1 MNRVVFIAHSSS
13 LHGAEQVMLTTI
25 RVARQAGCAVW
36 AVLPSHAP
44 DEGLRD
50 ALSEQIGTDCILRLP
65 YRSAGKGLLRTLL
78 VRFFNMPAAWR
89 LSRWC
94 RTNGIDTVFSDTSVT
109 ILGITAARMAGIR
122 HLWHFH
128 EPPAAFYGWQPSMR
142 GIYRRCLAYD
152 RNRVIFIARAQQQAW
167 QQELGIPIAG
177 EVIYNPIAPIP
188 QRAKEAHEGIRI
200 GYLGSFEPRKN
211 VGLLLNTFEQLHR
224 LYPATSLWLCG
235 AKDEAEREAW
245 QARTT
250 LPESMVQVSLHTGN
264 VAAFYAAIDI
274 LVLPSESE
282 TMPLVA
288 VEAMQAGVCVVQTTH
303 SYLSELYTADR
314 DCLFVNPNDP
324 AGWLTALQRC
334 MDAATRERLARQG
347 QTTTLQR
354 DYNNLYTNLM
364 SQILC
369 E

>member
-1 MNRVVFIAHSSS
+1 MKSILFIAHSSS
-13 LHGAEQVMLTTI
+13 LHGAERVMLTTI
-25 RVARQAGCAVW
+25 QVAQQAGCAVW
-36 AVLPSHAP
+36 VVLPEHAP
-44 DEGLRD
+44 DEGLHD
-50 ALSEQIGTDCILRLP
+50 ALSEQIGADRILRLP

-78 VRFFNMPAAWR
+78 VRFFNLPAAWH

-94 RTNGIDTVFSDTSVT
+94 RRNGIDTVFSDTSVT

-128 EPPAAFYGWQPSMR
+128 EPPAAFYGWQPS
-142 GIYRRCLAYD
+142 
-152 RNRVIFIARAQQQAW
+152 
-167 QQELGIPIAG
+167 IAG
-177 EVIYNPIAPIP
+177 EVIYNPIAPMP
-188 QRAKEAHEGIRI
+188 EHAKEAHEGIRI
-200 GYLGSFEPRKN
+200 GYLGSFEARKN
-211 VGLLLNTFEQLHR
+211 VGLLLDTFEQLHR
-224 LYPATSLWLCG
+224 LYSDTSLWLCG
-235 AKDEAEREAW
+235 AKDEAERETW

-250 LPESMVQVSLHTGN
+250 LPEPVVQVSRHTGD

-303 SYLSELYTADR
+303 SYLSELYTDDR

-324 AGWLTALQRC
+324 TGWLTALQRC

-347 QTTTLQR
+347 QTTTLQW

-364 SQILC
+364 SRLLC